1 MNDHPLAL
9 ARDPDP
15 PVDRLGWRPPRASP
29 WSELARDLW
38 PAFWRGGLAVGVVG
52 LGVALL
58 VRGALSDLERLVEE
72 QYQVQQVAV
81 ARHARDR
88 LVTSLDGVVRLL
100 EAVRDADGPA
110 PLRDP
115 RLGEAAAVTRAVYRI
130 DADDLVAA
138 VYGTAPDR
146 AAARHPRGSSWLTV
160 HPRDAVEPALL
171 CIGIPAGGGWMVAD
185 VDLARLNSRSVGA
198 VERYMSGYPWVVDS
212 SGLLVAAP
220 SEADLGTRPFSGLDG
235 PQYVEFSGVLDRM
248 LHGDGEVV
256 GDYGWPDAEGVPR
269 RRLAAS
275 TAARFLGE
283 RLVVAVSA
291 DAADVTKLARD
302 QVRSLLALGLLL
314 ATGVGAVGPVA
325 LALQAR
331 VRQSERR
338 AVRRSIASLVRAME
352 ARDPYTRGHSENVA
366 YYAARLA
373 ETMGY
378 PADVA
383 ARVYQGGLLHDLGKI
398 GVPDAVLH
406 KPARLD
412 APEME
417 RMRRHPCLG
426 HEILSEIE
434 SLGDV
439 VAIVRHHHEK
449 MDGTGYPDGLAG
461 ERIPVEARIV
471 AVADVLDALTTD
483 RPYRAGMPLA
493 EALRVIEGMRGTHLD
508 PTFVDGL
515 LGSIDGIWDARRVS
529 VPGSAAGG
537 PTGSEAAVRA
547 AK

>member
-1 MNDHPLAL
+1 M
-9 ARDPDP
+9 
-15 PVDRLGWRPPRASP
+15 
-29 WSELARDLW
+29 
-38 PAFWRGGLAVGVVG
+38 
-52 LGVALL
+52 
-58 VRGALSDLERLVEE
+58 
-72 QYQVQQVAV
+72 

-100 EAVRDADGPA
+100 EAVGAADGPA
-110 PLRDP
+110 PLGNP
-115 RLGEAAAVTRAVYRI
+115 RLGEAAEVTRAVYRI
-130 DADDLVAA
+130 DANDLVFAL
-138 VYGTAPDR
+138 YGTAP
-146 AAARHPRGSSWLTV
+146 HGPVSGQPRGSSWLTV
-160 HPRDAVEPALL
+160 HPRGGTEPALL
-171 CIGIPAGGGWMVAD
+171 CIGIPDGDGWLVAD
-185 VDLARLNSRSVGA
+185 VDLAGLNERSVGA
-198 VERYMSGYPWVVDS
+198 VERYMSGYPWVIDR
-212 SGLLVAAP
+212 SGLLVASP
-220 SEADLGTRPFSGLDG
+220 NERDLGTRPFSGLAG
-235 PQYVEFSGVLDRM
+235 PQYAEFGDVLDRM
-248 LHGDGEVV
+248 IHGDGEVV
-256 GDYGWPDAEGVPR
+256 DDYPWPDADGIR
-269 RRLAAS
+269 HRRLAAS
-275 TAARFLGE
+275 TSARFLGE

-291 DAADVTKLARD
+291 EASDVTKLARD

-314 ATGVGAVGPVA
+314 AAGVGAVGPVA
-325 LALQAR
+325 LGLQAR
-331 VRQSERR
+331 MRQRERR

-373 ETMGY
+373 ESMGY
-378 PADVA
+378 PAEFA

-426 HEILSEIE
+426 HEILAEIE

-461 ERIPVEARIV
+461 DRIPVEARIV

-483 RPYRAGMPLA
+483 RPYRAGMPLE
-493 EALRVIEGMRGTHLD
+493 EALGVIEGMRGTHLD
-508 PTFVDGL
+508 PAFVDGL
-515 LGSIDGIWDARRVS
+515 LRFIDGIWDVRRVT

-537 PTGSEAAVRA
+537 PAASEAVFRV